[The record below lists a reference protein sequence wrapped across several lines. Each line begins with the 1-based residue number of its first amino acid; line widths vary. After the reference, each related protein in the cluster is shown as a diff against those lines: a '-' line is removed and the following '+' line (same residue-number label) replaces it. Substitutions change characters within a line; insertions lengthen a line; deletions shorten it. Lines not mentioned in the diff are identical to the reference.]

1 MRSGPGSRDP
11 PFPPRQP
18 GGMADALPG
27 AMLDLLFVVATVA
40 FFALAWAYVRF
51 CHRLAGAP

>member
-1 MRSGPGSRDP
+1 
-11 PFPPRQP
+11 
-18 GGMADALPG
+18 MADALPG